1 MSFFGK
7 KATREE
13 VDTRKSIVAT
23 TGGRIDGPSTHTRH
37 DDVVL
42 GFCYAPTNPA
52 RERRS
57 FTRQI
62 S

>member
-23 TGGRIDGPSTHTRH
+23 TGGRIDGPSTHTPH
-37 DDVVL
+37 DIVL

-57 FTRQI
+57 FTRQT